1 MNGLA
6 WWAFGWDVMVDK
18 AIFHSLMIS
27 KEQTQHFA
35 EKYGKG
41 PHDSGTA
48 EVQIAIFSERIRHLT
63 QHLKKNKKDHATR
76 RGLLKLV
83 GKRRRMLNYLMNKD
97 IERYRN
103 ITKALGLRK

>member
-1 MNGLA
+1 
-6 WWAFGWDVMVDK
+6 
-18 AIFHSLMIS
+18 MIT
-27 KEQTQHFA
+27 KEQTQEFA
-35 EKYGKG
+35 EKYGSG
-41 PHDSGTA
+41 QSDTGTA

-63 QHLKKNKKDHATR
+63 QHLNRNKKDHATR

-103 ITKALGLRK
+103 ITKALELRK

>member
-1 MNGLA
+1 
-6 WWAFGWDVMVDK
+6 
-18 AIFHSLMIS
+18 MIT

-35 EKYGKG
+35 EKYGNG
-41 PHDSGTA
+41 PMDTGRA

-63 QHLKKNKKDHATR
+63 QHLRNNRKDHATR

-83 GKRRRMLNYLMNKD
+83 GKRRRMLNYLIDKD